1 MNNKMDRAQISH
13 QEDKYRG
20 KENLK
25 WEKSWQEDPQCL
37 KKEVLDVEMKTKKM
51 DNFPWTKEKQ

>member
-1 MNNKMDRAQISH
+1 MDRAQISH